1 MTEKVILEIY
11 FFMKSNF
18 EAINLLHKADLNKK
32 SGKLSITKIIIFFLN
47 HT

>member
-32 SGKLSITKIIIFFLN
+32 VGNYQLQKL
-47 HT
+47 